1 MLGCQVSVSSLKVK
15 RAIRKVIGL
24 TALLGLLLFATF
36 AGEVLH
42 HHDDASPDTHCQI
55 CHLSHQ
61 FLERVA
67 SDHRAASPELL
78 GSLPAP
84 QDPLFVVSLR
94 TPLLGTRAPPS
105 A

>member
-1 MLGCQVSVSSLKVK
+1 MLGSLVSVSSLNLK
-15 RAIRKVIGL
+15 RTIRNVIGL

-42 HHDDASPDTHCQI
+42 HHDAASPDSHCQI

-67 SDHRAASPELL
+67 TGQRAASPELL

-84 QDPLFVVSLR
+84 QDPFFVINPR
-94 TPLLGTRAPPS
+94 APLLGTRAPPT